1 MTIHWGALLTVFAT
15 SLGASVAVVALVA
28 AALLGL
34 SARTP
39 HLALCAGAPH
49 DVPPRRSLSPRVGT
63 AVAAVCLTGAAG
75 IVLVGLWAMIAR

>member
-1 MTIHWGALLTVFAT
+1 MTIHWAALLAVFAT

-28 AALLGL
+28 AALLSL

-39 HLALCAGAPH
+39 RLAVRDAAP
-49 DVPPRRSLSPRVGT
+49 RGRSLSPRAGT
-63 AVAAVCLTGAAG
+63 AVAAVCLAGAAG

>member
-28 AALLGL
+28 AALIGL
-34 SARTP
+34 SARAP
-39 HLALCAGAPH
+39 QLAVCTGAADGP
-49 DVPPRRSLSPRVGT
+49 PPRRALSPLAGT

-75 IVLVGLWAMIAR
+75 IVLIGLWAIIMR

>member
-39 HLALCAGAPH
+39 RLAVRDAAP
-49 DVPPRRSLSPRVGT
+49 RGRALSPRAGT
-63 AVAAVCLTGAAG
+63 AVATACLSGAGA
-75 IVLVGLWAMIAR
+75 IVLVGLWAMTMR